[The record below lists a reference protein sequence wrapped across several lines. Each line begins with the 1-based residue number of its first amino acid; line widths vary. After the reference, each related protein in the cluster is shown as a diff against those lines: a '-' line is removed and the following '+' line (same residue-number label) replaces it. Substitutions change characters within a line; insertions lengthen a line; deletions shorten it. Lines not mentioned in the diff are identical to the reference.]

1 MKSLSKVNIFVFVFA
16 ICAALFSVS
25 ALSNGVPYDCP
36 PVFGGYDLP
45 VIECED
51 VGAKCNGTKGND
63 VLIGDVDEPQELN
76 GGDGDDCLIGG
87 NEGDVLNGGW
97 GDDYL
102 NGGAGNDTLNGGW
115 GEDELFG
122 GPGDD
127 ILLGGNDS
135 DDLDGAGDTNGDEC
149 YGGNGIEWPDG
160 IENCEECS
168 YGREGGGKPPSDC
181 P

>member
-36 PVFGGYDLP
+36 SVFGGYDLP

-63 VLIGDVDEPQELN
+63 VLIGDVDEPQE
-76 GGDGDDCLIGG
+76 
-87 NEGDVLNGGW
+87 
-97 GDDYL
+97 
-102 NGGAGNDTLNGGW
+102 LNGGW